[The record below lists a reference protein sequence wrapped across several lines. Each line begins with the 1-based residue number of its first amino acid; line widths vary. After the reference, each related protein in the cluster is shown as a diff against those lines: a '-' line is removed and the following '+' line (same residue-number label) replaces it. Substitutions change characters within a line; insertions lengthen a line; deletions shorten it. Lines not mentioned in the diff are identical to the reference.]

1 MSEQPGGPAGPESMR
16 HILVIDDDQRLR
28 DLLQRFLGE
37 QGYAV
42 TAAADAAQARRCL
55 AGVAVDLVVLDVMMP
70 GEDGVSF
77 LADLRRQGWE
87 PPVLMLTAM
96 DAPEDRIQGLQAGA
110 DDYLPKPFEP
120 RELLLRIENILRR
133 APPPAGEGG
142 DAAVRMGSLSF
153 DPATGELA
161 RDGEAIA
168 LSQREAALLA
178 ALARA
183 GGEPVSREALAESGG
198 EAISER
204 AVDVQVMRLRRK
216 LGDDPRRPRFL
227 VTVRGQGYALRVDP

>member
-1 MSEQPGGPAGPESMR
+1 MSETGPAGPEAMR

-28 DLLQRFLGE
+28 ELLQRFLGE

-77 LADLRRQGWE
+77 LADVRRDSWE
-87 PPVLMLTAM
+87 PPVVMLTAM

-133 APPPAGEGG
+133 RAPSADTGGPAR
-142 DAAVRMGSLSF
+142 VRLGPMSF

-161 RDGEAIA
+161 RSGDTIA
-168 LSQREAALLA
+168 LSRREAALLA
-178 ALARA
+178 ALAEA
-183 GGEPVSREALAESGG
+183 GGSPVSREALAETGD
-198 EAISER
+198 EPISER
-204 AVDVQVMRLRRK
+204 AVDVQVTRLRRK
-216 LGDDPRRPRFL
+216 LGDDPRQPRYL
-227 VTVRGQGYALRVDP
+227 VTVRGQGYALRYDP